1 MVIMSLRFLYKR
13 ASITRC
19 SALLSST
26 DHQDITSSQV
36 FSTIQ
41 SSSLPSQM
49 PNASKM
55 HFFSIILAVMAG
67 SAFVSAAPGQ
77 NQDDALD
84 AQAAACDVYKYSACG
99 VSLLA
104 FIISYMLLN
113 LTDGCD
119 VVQYRPAAVVLA
131 TSPEWVNS
139 KSLHI
144 PLSSVFTN
152 PMTLL
157 GPVKAAR

>member
-41 SSSLPSQM
+41 SSSLPSQI
-49 PNASKM
+49 PSASKM
-55 HFFSIILAVMAG
+55 HFFSVILAVMAG

-77 NQDDALD
+77 NQDNALD
-84 AQAAACDVYKYSACG
+84 TQATACDVYKYSACG
-99 VSLLA
+99 VSKLA
-104 FIISYMLLN
+104 CLYHFIYVVELKLM
-113 LTDGCD
+113 D
-119 VVQYRPAAVVLA
+119 VM
-131 TSPEWVNS
+131 W
-139 KSLHI
+139 
-144 PLSSVFTN
+144 
-152 PMTLL
+152 
-157 GPVKAAR
+157 